1 MQLLYGCISYLNNI
15 FIFNFP
21 GLSQVPSGAIA
32 GGVIASVVVILLC
45 IGVAVF
51 AIVYIQQ
58 RKKYSKNYSGKVEIT
73 RYGSL

>member
-58 RKKYSKNYSGKVEIT
+58 RKKYSNYSGKVEIT